1 MNDQQ
6 LDPQFANALFAAG
19 LLGWFL
25 LFYIR
30 DAIARKNDQ
39 HPNHHKAWP

>member
-1 MNDQQ
+1 MD
-6 LDPQFANALFAAG
+6 DPQFANALFAAG

-30 DAIARKNDQ
+30 DCIGRKNTLQPD
-39 HPNHHKAWP
+39 HHRQWR